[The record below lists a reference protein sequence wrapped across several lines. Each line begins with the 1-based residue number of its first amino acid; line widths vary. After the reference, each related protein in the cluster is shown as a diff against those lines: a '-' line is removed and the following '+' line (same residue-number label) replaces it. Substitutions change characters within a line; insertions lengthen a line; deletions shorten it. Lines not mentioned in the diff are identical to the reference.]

1 MSNKFGS
8 VISSSFVLARTV
20 AATIAAT
27 AHAAA
32 ITIPRVFFRDPFF
45 IVTAAVKLLNHCAC
59 SLPQVFRAMDAQEER
74 KEKYDKQVQDRAAP
88 ADEVNSSKSKNS
100 RKSTLA
106 AIFVGLFDDNSHQH
120 ALFVNSCP
128 NSERLLTVTR
138 ERYYQA
144 FAIEIPP
151 GYSTGE
157 IKFIAGIP
165 YMFQSNL
172 DKFESEPTISL
183 ISSPI
188 NEITP
193 LSPKNYHKI
202 SSAPVI
208 RGPSR
213 RLGAGTVFS
222 SSLSYL
228 TSTFFHHR
236 RFWYFAIKFLV
247 ALATCWE
254 MTSSWNQ
261 ELASLLKVVGRL
273 CV

>member
-1 MSNKFGS
+1 MGLCF
-8 VISSSFVLARTV
+8 FV
-20 AATIAAT
+20 
-27 AHAAA
+27 
-32 ITIPRVFFRDPFF
+32 
-45 IVTAAVKLLNHCAC
+45 VTAAVKLLNHCAC
-59 SLPQVFRAMDAQEER
+59 SLPQVLRAMDAQEEG
-74 KEKYDKQVQDRAAP
+74 KEKQDKQVQDRAAP

-106 AIFVGLFDDNSHQH
+106 AIFIGLFDDNSHQH

-128 NSERLLTVTR
+128 NSERLPTVTR
-138 ERYYQA
+138 ECYYQA

-151 GYSTGE
+151 GYSSGE

-165 YMFQSNL
+165 YTFQSNL

-188 NEITP
+188 NEINP
-193 LSPKNYHKI
+193 LQKTTSRSLQLPLFV
-202 SSAPVI
+202 A
-208 RGPSR
+208 PSR